1 MQVCPTGIDIRN
13 GLQYEC
19 INCGACVDACNGV
32 MDKMGYPK
40 GLISFT
46 SEEELAGGKTHIVRP
61 KLIGYLIV
69 LIVMTGLLVADIVT
83 RVPLEIDIIRDRNS
97 LYRETNEGLIENVY
111 TVKVLNKSQ
120 QTHTYTISVQGLPE
134 YTFIGNKEVT
144 VQGGEV
150 YSTPISV
157 ATDPYNLE
165 DVVTDIQFTVTTT
178 TDSGEN
184 VTVNEPTKFLY
195 R

>member
-32 MDKMGYPK
+32 MEKMNYPK

-46 SEEELAGGKTHIVRP
+46 SEERLTGGTTHIVRP

-69 LIVMTGLLVADIVT
+69 LLLMVGLLIADIAT
-83 RVPLEIDIIRDRNS
+83 RTPLEVDLIRDRNS
-97 LYRETNEGLIENVY
+97 LYRENGKGNVENVY
-111 TVKVLNKSQ
+111 TIKILNKSQ
-120 QTHTYTISVQGLPE
+120 DTHTYTIQVEGLPD
-134 YTFIGNKEVT
+134 YNILGDTTVT
-144 VQGGEV
+144 VGGGEV
-150 YSTPISV
+150 FSMPISLE
-157 ATDPYNLE
+157 TSPKNLSE
-165 DVVTDIQFTVTTT
+165 AVTEISFRVRTQDAEGNVV
-178 TDSGEN
+178 E
-184 VTVNEPTKFLY
+184 VNEPTKFLY

>member
-1 MQVCPTGIDIRN
+1 
-13 GLQYEC
+13 
-19 INCGACVDACNGV
+19 
-32 MDKMGYPK
+32 
-40 GLISFT
+40 
-46 SEEELAGGKTHIVRP
+46 
-61 KLIGYLIV
+61 
-69 LIVMTGLLVADIVT
+69 LVADIVT

-120 QTHTYTISVQGLPE
+120 QTQTYTISVQGLPE
-134 YTFIGNKEVT
+134 YTFIGNREVT

>member
-1 MQVCPTGIDIRN
+1 
-13 GLQYEC
+13 
-19 INCGACVDACNGV
+19 